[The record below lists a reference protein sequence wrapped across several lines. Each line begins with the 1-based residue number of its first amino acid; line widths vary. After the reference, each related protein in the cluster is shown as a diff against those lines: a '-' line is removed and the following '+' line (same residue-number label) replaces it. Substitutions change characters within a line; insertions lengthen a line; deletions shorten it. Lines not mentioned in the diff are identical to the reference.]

1 MRLLRTDFTEKDVHE
16 KRRQLLDALFKEV
29 PSGVGKAGITKLS
42 RDVLKEVLERGAEW
56 AVEQGYGLK
65 EDLKRTEENGKI
77 KGVDTDKVSE
87 RALSRG
93 MPQLGTLGAGNHF
106 LEIQKVEKIYDEKT
120 AKVFGIEKEGQVTVM
135 IHTGSRGLGHQIASD
150 YIHKMEQK
158 YGYKHLA
165 DRELINAPINSDL
178 GKDYYAAMCC
188 AINYAFANRQMIMH
202 WTRDVFKK
210 VMGSSERMEMVYGL
224 CHNIAKFE
232 EHMIDGEKRRVCVH
246 RKGAARS
253 FGPGRKEV
261 PEIYREIGQ
270 PVIIPGTMGTAS
282 YLLVGTKKAEEV
294 SFGSTA
300 HGSGRV
306 MSRHEALRNWRG
318 EQIKNTLKSQK
329 DIELKSASWKGL
341 AEEAPGAYKDID
353 EVIRVS
359 HGIGIGNMVVRLVPL
374 AVMKG

>member
-1 MRLLRTDFTEKDVHE
+1 M
-16 KRRQLLDALFKEV
+16 
-29 PSGVGKAGITKLS
+29 PSGVGKGGITKLS
-42 RDVLKEVLERGAEW
+42 RDVLKEVLEKGSEW
-56 AVEQGYGLK
+56 SVEQGYGIK
-65 EDLKRTEENGKI
+65 DDLKRTEEDGRIQGADPN
-77 KGVDTDKVSE
+77 KVSE

-93 MPQLGTLGAGNHF
+93 LPQLGTLGSGNHF
-106 LEIQKVEKIYDEKT
+106 LEIQKVDKIYDEKI
-120 AKVFGIEKEGQVTVM
+120 AKAFGIEKEGQVTVM
-135 IHTGSRGLGHQIASD
+135 IHCGSRGLGHQVASD

-158 YGYKHLA
+158 YGFKHLV

-188 AINYAFANRQMIMH
+188 AINYAFANRQMITH

-210 VMGSSERMEMVYGL
+210 VMGASEGMDMVYDI

-232 EHMIDGEKRRVCVH
+232 EHTIDGKKRKVCLH

-253 FGPGRKEV
+253 FGPGRE
-261 PEIYREIGQ
+261 EIPKVYRKIGQ
-270 PVIIPGTMGTAS
+270 PVLIPGSMGTAS
-282 YLLVGTKKAEEV
+282 YLLVGTKKAEET

-306 MSRHEALRNWRG
+306 MSRHEALRRWRG
-318 EQIKNTLKSQK
+318 EQVKNDLKEQK
-329 DIELKSASWKGL
+329 DIELKSTSWKGL

-359 HGIGIGNMVVRLVPL
+359 HSIGIGNMVARLVPL